1 MEIKMLKILLIDIET
16 APKRAYVWRMWKENV
31 SYGQLISDWFM
42 LTWSAKWHGESHIYG
57 DKLDPKEVL
66 EENDYR
72 IVSSLRDMMDEADVI
87 VGHNG
92 DKFDLP
98 SINTRMVVNGI
109 DQPSP
114 YRSVDTLKIA
124 KRNFKFSSNRLDYLG
139 EALGVGR
146 KIDTGGFDLW
156 ARCMKGDKKALQQML
171 DYNMQDVV
179 LLESVYDELRPY
191 HKTHPSHGA
200 TEDTPVCPKCGGKH
214 MQKRGFSLTN
224 TNKYQR
230 YQCQD
235 CGSWARGRTNLRD
248 KEEMS
253 NTLLGV

>member
-1 MEIKMLKILLIDIET
+1 MLKTLILDIET

-31 SYGQLISDWFM
+31 SYSQLISDWFM
-42 LTWSAKWHGESHIYG
+42 LTWSAKWHGEKHIYG
-57 DKLDPKEVL
+57 DKLSPKEVN

-72 IVSSLRDMMDEADVI
+72 IVHSLRDMMDEADVI
-87 VGHNG
+87 VAHNG

-109 DQPSP
+109 TQPSP

-139 EALGVGR
+139 EILGLGR
-146 KIDTGGFDLW
+146 KLDTGGFDLW
-156 ARCMKGDKKALQQML
+156 ARCMAGEAKAFQEML

-179 LLESVYDELRPY
+179 LLEAVYDELRPY
-191 HKTHPSHGA
+191 HKTHPNQGVTS
-200 TEDTPVCPKCGGKH
+200 DVPVCPKCGGQH
-214 MQKRGFSLTN
+214 MQKRGYSVTQVS
-224 TNKYQR
+224 KYQR

-248 KEEMS
+248 KEEM
-253 NTLLGV
+253 NATLLGV

>member
-1 MEIKMLKILLIDIET
+1 MLKTLILDIET

-31 SYGQLISDWFM
+31 SYSQLISDWFM
-42 LTWSAKWHGESHIYG
+42 LTWSAKWHGDTHIYG
-57 DKLDPKEVL
+57 DKLTPKEVN

-72 IVSSLRDMMDEADVI
+72 IVHSLRDMMDEADVI
-87 VGHNG
+87 VAHNG

-109 DQPSP
+109 TQPSP

-139 EALGVGR
+139 EILGLGR
-146 KIDTGGFDLW
+146 KLDTGGFDLW
-156 ARCMKGDKKALQQML
+156 ARCMAGEAKAFQEML

-179 LLESVYDELRPY
+179 LLEAVYDELRPY
-191 HKTHPSHGA
+191 HKTHPNQGVTS
-200 TEDTPVCPKCGGKH
+200 DVPVCPKCGGKH
-214 MQKRGFSLTN
+214 MQKRGYSVTQVS
-224 TNKYQR
+224 KYQR

-248 KEEMS
+248 KEEM
-253 NTLLGV
+253 NATLLGV